1 LKVPYEVLNK
11 RFRIAQKHLDR
22 EVNHVTV
29 SLSEVER
36 SLAQEE
42 KLERETLVQKLET
55 LKGQLEEM
63 KSKGGEILSSVSEVA
78 DVIKTRCDHLTG
90 GCLEGGQEVQTKMW
104 RRTRLDRML
113 VEYLLRQGYYETAMQ
128 LSENA
133 GVGELTNTEVFLTA
147 REVEESLGRGEL
159 GKVLAWCH
167 ENRSRLRKLKSS
179 LEFQVRLQEYL
190 EMVKG
195 GQRLA
200 AVKHAKKFLSTEAEE
215 EHSLVVQQA
224 MGLLAFPT
232 TTSIQPYK
240 DLLDPGRWFSLITQF
255 RSENFRL
262 HQLSSQSTFTVA
274 LQSGLA
280 ALKTPQCYKHNFLLS
295 GLNNLA
301 SLQDVR
307 SVAVTEKNPECPV
320 CDPVLNTLAH
330 NLPFAHCSQSRL
342 VCHMSGA
349 ALNENNQPMMLPNG
363 YVYGERALERQAKQ
377 NEGQI
382 ICPKT
387 KEIYSFKD
395 AEKVYIM

>member
-1 LKVPYEVLNK
+1 
-11 RFRIAQKHLDR
+11 
-22 EVNHVTV
+22 
-29 SLSEVER
+29 
-36 SLAQEE
+36 
-42 KLERETLVQKLET
+42 
-55 LKGQLEEM
+55 M
-63 KSKGGEILSSVSEVA
+63 
-78 DVIKTRCDHLTG
+78 
-90 GCLEGGQEVQTKMW
+90 
-104 RRTRLDRML
+104 
-113 VEYLLRQGYYETAMQ
+113 
-128 LSENA
+128 
-133 GVGELTNTEVFLTA
+133 
-147 REVEESLGRGEL
+147 
-159 GKVLAWCH
+159 
-167 ENRSRLRKLKSS
+167 
-179 LEFQVRLQEYL
+179 
-190 EMVKG
+190 
-195 GQRLA
+195 
-200 AVKHAKKFLSTEAEE
+200 
-215 EHSLVVQQA
+215 VQQA

-363 YVYGERALERQAKQ
+363 
-377 NEGQI
+377 
-382 ICPKT
+382 KT
-387 KEIYSFKD
+387 EIETQGFFSIDRLSEVKN
-395 AEKVYIM
+395 KLGNCIG

>member
-1 LKVPYEVLNK
+1 MTTVIMMMMTIRKITLTMILMMMMMTTMLELPHLPVLPS
-11 RFRIAQKHLDR
+11 L
-22 EVNHVTV
+22 VV
-29 SLSEVER
+29 S
-36 SLAQEE
+36 
-42 KLERETLVQKLET
+42 
-55 LKGQLEEM
+55 
-63 KSKGGEILSSVSEVA
+63 IL
-78 DVIKTRCDHLTG
+78 
-90 GCLEGGQEVQTKMW
+90 
-104 RRTRLDRML
+104 
-113 VEYLLRQGYYETAMQ
+113 
-128 LSENA
+128 
-133 GVGELTNTEVFLTA
+133 
-147 REVEESLGRGEL
+147 
-159 GKVLAWCH
+159 
-167 ENRSRLRKLKSS
+167 
-179 LEFQVRLQEYL
+179 
-190 EMVKG
+190 
-195 GQRLA
+195 
-200 AVKHAKKFLSTEAEE
+200 EAEE

-363 YVYGERALERQAKQ
+363 KTEIERDSSIDRLSEVK
-377 NEGQI
+377 NKLGNCI
-382 ICPKT
+382 G
-387 KEIYSFKD
+387 
-395 AEKVYIM
+395 